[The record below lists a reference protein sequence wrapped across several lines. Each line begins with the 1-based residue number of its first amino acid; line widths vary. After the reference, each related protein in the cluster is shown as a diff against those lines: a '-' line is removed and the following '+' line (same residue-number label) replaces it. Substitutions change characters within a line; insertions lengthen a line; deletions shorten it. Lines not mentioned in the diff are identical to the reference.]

1 MAYFEWG
8 PDLEIDHGP
17 IDADHRQLVELV
29 NELHTAT
36 SQGQGQEVVAS
47 VMERLISYTRQ
58 HFTREEQGMEAAA
71 FPGLAAHR
79 EKHHAITAQLQALQA
94 QLQPAAIDQGATAAA
109 LAPRTP

>member
-47 VMERLISYTRQ
+47 VMERLISYTLAWRPTAKSTTSSPRSCRHWQ
-58 HFTREEQGMEAAA
+58 TGRRSAAS
-71 FPGLAAHR
+71 LWHR
-79 EKHHAITAQLQALQA
+79 CCRA
-94 QLQPAAIDQGATAAA
+94 
-109 LAPRTP
+109 

>member
-8 PDLEIDHGP
+8 PDLEIDHGL

-47 VMERLISYTRQ
+47 VMERLITYTRQ
-58 HFTREEQGMEAAA
+58 HFAREEQGMEARR
-71 FPGLAAHR
+71 FLAWR
-79 EKHHAITAQLQALQA
+79 RTAKSTTPSPRSCRHWQTGRR
-94 QLQPAAIDQGATAAA
+94 PAASPWHRSCRA
-109 LAPRTP
+109 